1 MIDMSNERL
10 AAVEKTLTTTLLGWA
25 AASVVVGAPLALLGR
40 KTDNPT
46 MHEFGRQTA
55 AWGAVDAAIAGL
67 GLLSQRRRGVLS
79 QEQAEGQMRKLR
91 TLLVVNAV
99 ADVGY
104 MAGGLAILGRSRRG
118 QSSLRMGAGDG
129 AAFVMQGAF
138 LFALDVSQ
146 AMRLRDIPSSAF

>member
-1 MIDMSNERL
+1 MIGMSNERL
-10 AAVEKTLTTTLLGWA
+10 AAVERTLTTTLLGWA
-25 AASVVVGAPLALLGR
+25 AASVVVGVPLALLGR

-67 GLLSQRRRGVLS
+67 GFLSQRRRGVLS
-79 QEQAEGQMRKLR
+79 QEQANGQMRRLR
-91 TLLVVNAV
+91 TLLAVNAV

-104 MAGGLAILGRSRRG
+104 MAGGTAILGRGRRG
-118 QSSLRMGAGDG
+118 QRTLRMGAGDG

-146 AMRLRDIPSSAF
+146 ALRLRDSPSPTS